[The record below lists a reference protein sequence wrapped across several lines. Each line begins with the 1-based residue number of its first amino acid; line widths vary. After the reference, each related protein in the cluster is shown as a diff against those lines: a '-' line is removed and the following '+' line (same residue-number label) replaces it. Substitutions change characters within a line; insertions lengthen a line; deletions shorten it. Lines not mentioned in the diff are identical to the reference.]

1 MNSAVIQI
9 LEFLIENHRELEHL
23 VIDKELRYAI
33 DLLEQGVSSD
43 TEED

>member
-9 LEFLIENHRELEHL
+9 LETLIENHRELEHP
-23 VIDKELRYAI
+23 VIDEELRYAI